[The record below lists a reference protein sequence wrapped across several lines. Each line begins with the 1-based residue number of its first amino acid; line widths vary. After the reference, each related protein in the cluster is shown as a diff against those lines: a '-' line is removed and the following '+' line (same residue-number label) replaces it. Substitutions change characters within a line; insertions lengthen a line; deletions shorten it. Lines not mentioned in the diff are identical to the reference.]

1 MVLIKDQ
8 DLFVRTWPL
17 ALVTDIH
24 ARADCRVRAVTL
36 KTSKG
41 YYTRLSVKVVLLL
54 ENKENTSLA
63 NHYRSSRWGEDIQ
76 ADLIST

>member
-24 ARADCRVRAVTL
+24 PGADGRVRAVTL
-36 KTSKG
+36 KTSKVD
-41 YYTRLSVKVVLLL
+41 RL
-54 ENKENTSLA
+54 
-63 NHYRSSRWGEDIQ
+63 
-76 ADLIST
+76 